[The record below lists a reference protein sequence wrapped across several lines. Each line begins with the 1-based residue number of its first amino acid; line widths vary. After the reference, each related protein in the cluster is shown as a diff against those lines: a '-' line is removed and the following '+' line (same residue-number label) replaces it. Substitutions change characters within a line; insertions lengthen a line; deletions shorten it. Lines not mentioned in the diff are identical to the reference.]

1 MTLTKGGDVV
11 LALEEGG
18 GVAVDEFVAALATR
32 MAVGFSGNGAEL
44 IRRGGQPMTIATR
57 T

>member
-32 MAVGFSGNGAEL
+32 MTVGFSGNGAEL